1 MAAKERFTLNGQT
14 IWQPDKD
21 LGYSLETTYTKDST
35 RSQGGTGHFTPM
47 FTVEQFSYTASDLPV
62 EEASKILRIVGKGKA
77 FTLHAFSPYYGAWRD
92 APFYV
97 GKGSLSIGSLAED
110 QKTISSLTFNMQ
122 GVNPI

>member
-1 MAAKERFTLNGQT
+1 MAEKERFKLNGQA

-21 LGYSLETTYTKDST
+21 LGYSLETTYTKDSA
-35 RSQGGTGHFTPM
+35 RSQSGTGHFTPM
-47 FTVEQFSYTASDLPV
+47 FTVEQFSYTASDLPA
-62 EEASKILRIVGKGKA
+62 EEAAKILGIVGKGKPFA
-77 FTLHAFSPYYGAWRD
+77 LHAFSPYYGAWRD

-97 GKGSLSIGSLAED
+97 GKGDLSIGTLSED